1 MESNHNKNKRV
12 KLHNLS
18 VSEKF
23 KKELPEGEYE
33 IAFRRWLVRE
43 LNDKTMTRSEAISR
57 FNLSNTKLLYSWIKK
72 YSDVHE
78 LSLAYMSPKEKTEKQ
93 ALEKRIKE
101 LEKQL
106 DVSIMHVKAL
116 NTFIDIAEEQLE
128 ISIRKKSGTKQ

>member
-1 MESNHNKNKRV
+1 
-12 KLHNLS
+12 
-18 VSEKF
+18 
-23 KKELPEGEYE
+23 
-33 IAFRRWLVRE
+33 
-43 LNDKTMTRSEAISR
+43 
-57 FNLSNTKLLYSWIKK
+57 
-72 YSDVHE
+72 
-78 LSLAYMSPKEKTEKQ
+78 MSPKEKTEKQ